1 MSLSRQTVVSIFS
14 SRCHSFLQSP
24 RAKEP
29 ELLGLGRVATLE
41 VRQVATEGTPET
53 FGEAGDDL
61 VFIMGPPSVASLGNF
76 SNCVL
81 TTYAFSV

>member
-29 ELLGLGRVATLE
+29 ELLGLGRVVTLE

-53 FGEAGDDL
+53 FGEAGDGL
-61 VFIMGPPSVASLGNF
+61 AFIMGPPSVASLGNF